1 MRLWRNW
8 HTRTFEGRVR
18 QLVRVQVPL
27 AAPEKPD
34 TFVLS
39 LGIRLFLFLPE
50 LYTFISQIQALLLA
64 IRKKIFIL

>member
-1 MRLWRNW
+1 M
-8 HTRTFEGRVR
+8 R